1 MLGRSEECA
10 AVLERYGLARSS
22 MAVIGADRL
31 PESTTWQVM
40 VTGEAQ
46 PEYLDID
53 VASKLESDLRRI
65 GERVLAERI
74 AGAVETAKRQMRPR
88 E

>member
-1 MLGRSEECA
+1 
-10 AVLERYGLARSS
+10 

-31 PESTTWQVM
+31 PESPDWRVM
-40 VTGEAQ
+40 ITGDVQ
-46 PEYLDID
+46 PVHLDID

-65 GERVLAERI
+65 GEGVLAERI
-74 AGAVETAKRQMRPR
+74 GAAVETAKRQMRPK